1 MKNKTRPI
9 WMPLFIEKFL
19 ADTRGLTLSQTG
31 AYINL
36 LSAMWRSGDG
46 TLSNNDKD
54 LARSAGAERKHWW
67 QIWPAIESLFDVDGD
82 RVTSTHLQSE
92 LGRANA
98 RIVMKRAA
106 GSLGGQTTQFKRGL
120 SRDPLPTPKPL
131 KSNDWAQAC
140 AQANYNYNIE
150 KKEERSG
157 SPRPETGSPS
167 LKEKEA
173 PSGEGATDL
182 SAKPSSPNS
191 PQASALEKALQNWGE
206 NFRRR
211 HGGSE

>member
-1 MKNKTRPI
+1 
-9 WMPLFIEKFL
+9 MPLFVEKFL

-36 LSAMWRSGDG
+36 LAAMWRSEDA

-54 LARSAGAERKHWW
+54 LSRSAGAERKHWW
-67 QIWPAIESLFDVDGD
+67 QIWPAIESLFDIDGD
-82 RVTSTHLQSE
+82 RVTSTHLQAE

-106 GSLGGQTTQFKRGL
+106 ASLGGQTTQFKRGL
-120 SRDPLPTPKPL
+120 SRDPLTPPKPL
-131 KSNDWAQAC
+131 KSNDGAQAC

-167 LKEKEA
+167 LEKKEA
-173 PSGEGATDL
+173 TSGGVVTDL
-182 SAKPSSPNS
+182 SAQPAFSENREP
-191 PQASALEKALQNWGE
+191 SALEKALKNWGE
-206 NFRRR
+206 NFRKQQV
-211 HGGSE
+211 GGGE